1 MVITQEG
8 NGGLPFV
15 YIVNQAAQARICL
28 LGATVMEYQPQGTA
42 PVLWTSPNSRYEVG
56 IPIRAGIPVC
66 WPWFGA
72 HATPGFP
79 SHGFVRTQMWT
90 LVSSEEVSPECT
102 RVELGCEDNEESH
115 QLWQQHYSLRLR
127 VEVGSE
133 LKVTLSTTNR
143 GTTDFPFSA
152 ALHTYFQISDINQV
166 QIDGLENVSF
176 LSKVHNFEQFVES
189 EPIKIS
195 GQVDRVYLDT
205 ESATVIQDLE
215 WQRRIVIEKEG
226 SHTTVVWNP
235 WAKISAEVAD
245 LGAEAYRHYVCV
257 ETVVGPQ
264 EHKRLPAG
272 ETHELTARISV
283 EA

>member
-15 YIVNQAAQARICL
+15 YIVNQAAQARIGL
-28 LGATVMEYQPQGTA
+28 LGATLMEFQPEGAA
-42 PVLWTSPNSRYEVG
+42 PVLWTSLNSRYAVG
-56 IPIRAGIPVC
+56 TPIRAGIPVC
-66 WPWFGA
+66 WPWFGV

-90 LVSSEEVSPECT
+90 LIRSEEISPELT
-102 RVELGCEDNEESH
+102 LVELGCEDNAESH
-115 QLWQQHYSLRLR
+115 QLWNHQYSLRLR
-127 VEVGSE
+127 VEVGSD
-133 LKVTLSTTNR
+133 LKVTLATTNR
-143 GTTDFPFSA
+143 GTADFPFSA
-152 ALHTYFQISDINQV
+152 ALHTYFQVSDISNI
-166 QIDGLENVSF
+166 QIDGLENVPF
-176 LSKVHNFEQFVES
+176 LSKVHNYEQFVEA
-189 EPIKIS
+189 EPVKIS
-195 GQVDRVYLDT
+195 GQVDRVYLETDT
-205 ESATVIQDLE
+205 ATVIHDSE

-235 WAKISAEVAD
+235 WSKTSKDMVD
-245 LGAEAYRHYVCV
+245 LGEDAYRHFVCV

-272 ETHELTARISV
+272 KTHELTARIRL